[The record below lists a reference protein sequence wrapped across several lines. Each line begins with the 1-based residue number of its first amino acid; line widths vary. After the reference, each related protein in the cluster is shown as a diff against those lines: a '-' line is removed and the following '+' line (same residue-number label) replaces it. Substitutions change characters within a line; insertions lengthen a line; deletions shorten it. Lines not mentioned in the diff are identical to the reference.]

1 MIDRMV
7 PRTEIPKEKPM
18 ARRGMLTIVSSIY
31 DSPEFVAPFILK
43 GKVLLQLLCQD
54 EIGCDK
60 RVHDSIIN
68 EWLILQK
75 SLKDVE
81 GDEINRCLNQVH
93 LER

>member
-31 DSPEFVAPFILK
+31 DSPEFVAHFILK

-54 EIGCDK
+54 EIGC
-60 RVHDSIIN
+60 
-68 EWLILQK
+68 
-75 SLKDVE
+75 
-81 GDEINRCLNQVH
+81 
-93 LER
+93 ERGYMIP